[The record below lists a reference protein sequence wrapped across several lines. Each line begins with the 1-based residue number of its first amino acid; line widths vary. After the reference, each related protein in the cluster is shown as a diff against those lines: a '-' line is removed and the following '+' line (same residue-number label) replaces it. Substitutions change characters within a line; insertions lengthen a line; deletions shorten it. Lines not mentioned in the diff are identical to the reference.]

1 MHPTTTSSRPRLRSL
16 GKMSLALGAAALA
29 APAALP
35 PVAGGERAHTPNLEP
50 AHRVSAPSLALE
62 RRALAARAPAER
74 RHRRRRSPSDSRVR
88 VAVAAAKSRIGAPY
102 GYGASGPSSFD
113 CSGLVMW
120 AMGRAGISLPRSSFA
135 QYAVGSP
142 VRRWRIRPGDLVF
155 FDTGGPGAS
164 HVGIAT
170 GVRRAVSATSH
181 GVMVHPFRTGY
192 WGSHFLGARRVE

>member
-1 MHPTTTSSRPRLRSL
+1 MYPTTTSSRPPLRSL

-29 APAALP
+29 TPAAMP
-35 PVAGGERAHTPNLEP
+35 AVAGGDRAHTQNVEP
-50 AHRVSAPSLALE
+50 AHRVSAASLALE

-74 RHRRRRSPSDSRVR
+74 RHRRHRSPSRSRVR

-102 GYGASGPSSFD
+102 GYGSVGPSSFD

-120 AMGRAGISLPRSSFA
+120 AMRRAGISLPRTSFA

-142 VRRWRIRPGDLVF
+142 VGGGRIRLGDLVF
-155 FDTGGPGAS
+155 FDTAGAGAS

-170 GVRRAVSATSH
+170 GARRAVSATSH

-192 WGSHFLGARRVE
+192 WGSHFVGARRVE